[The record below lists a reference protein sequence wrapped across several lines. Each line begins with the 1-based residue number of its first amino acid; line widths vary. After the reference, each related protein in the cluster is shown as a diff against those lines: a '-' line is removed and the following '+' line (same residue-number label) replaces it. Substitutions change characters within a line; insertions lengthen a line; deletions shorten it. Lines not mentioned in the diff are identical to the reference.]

1 MKIFADQII
10 IEVGRLCNLRCE
22 HCLRGEMEDKTV
34 DIPTVKKFLKEF
46 SRIETLTFTGGEPT
60 LYENEII
67 KIIDFVMKQEIP
79 VGNFYIASNGL
90 IKCPKLMLKLVE
102 FYAYIDG
109 DYAEEL
115 SQFQLSNDEFH
126 DDVPEENKRFFKG
139 FSFYSERD
147 YQDWSSNWL
156 NEGRAQENGL
166 GRGRTLNK
174 QQAFSIDYYDDEEY
188 SVEMVYFNAEG
199 YLLPDCDYSYKT
211 QREMNPFKYGSKSL
225 HEIFITYNTKYDKYN
240 LNDKEALEKALH
252 KEAA

>member
-1 MKIFADQII
+1 MKIFAEQLI
-10 IEVGRLCNLRCE
+10 IEVGRLCNLKCE
-22 HCLRGEMEDKTV
+22 HCLRGDAEDKTV

-67 KIIDFVMKQEIP
+67 KIIDFIMKQEIP

-102 FYAYIDG
+102 FNAYTYSD
-109 DYAEEL
+109 DSEVL
-115 SQFQLSNDEFH
+115 SQCQLSNDEFH
-126 DDVPEENKRFFKG
+126 DQVPEENKRFFKG

-147 YQDWSSNWL
+147 YQDWSSYWI

-166 GRGRTLNK
+166 GRGRDLNK
-174 QQAFSIDYYDDEEY
+174 QQSFSINYYEDEEY
-188 SVEMVYFNAEG
+188 SVETVYFNAEG
-199 YLLPDCDYSYKT
+199 YLLPDCDYSYQS

-240 LNDKEALEKALH
+240 LNEKEALEKALH